1 MSVTAGYHKIK
12 TSSGKYLTLL
22 SQTGNVTAQ
31 TASGATNQTWDVQP
45 AGSSTYTVRNTGYD
59 ASTYAYSAGQN
70 GSAVNGS
77 TSSLEWS
84 IVVSS
89 GNYFFMPA
97 SDSSLAWNVG
107 DNNGV
112 TLTGKQLTNSSQQFT
127 VVFVERLAPLVEST
141 TRKHHLVDLIGNP
154 HDSDEPEELPALFL
168 HDINYICISVPA
180 YHAISAPLVAGNAYR
195 GFQLSNS
202 AKFERITPLPWLFLQ
217 RINSEIRRERR
228 SSIFNMSITHGYHK
242 IKTASGKYLTLLSQ
256 SGHVTAQTSNGATN
270 QTPPTHTLAGQSG
283 SAVVGSTSSTE
294 WSILVSNDNHFI
306 LPASDSDLAWSV
318 DDADTVKLADK
329 QLQNMAIS
337 SSPSNEFLRKNDHQR
352 SKGDYW

>member
-45 AGSSTYTVRNTGYD
+45 AGSSTYTIRNTGYD
-59 ASTYAYSAGQN
+59 TSTYAYSAGQN

-89 GNYFFMPA
+89 GNYFFLPA

-127 VVFVERLAPLVEST
+127 VV
-141 TRKHHLVDLIGNP
+141 
-154 HDSDEPEELPALFL
+154 
-168 HDINYICISVPA
+168 
-180 YHAISAPLVAGNAYR
+180 
-195 GFQLSNS
+195 
-202 AKFERITPLPWLFLQ
+202 
-217 RINSEIRRERR
+217 
-228 SSIFNMSITHGYHK
+228 
-242 IKTASGKYLTLLSQ
+242 
-256 SGHVTAQTSNGATN
+256 
-270 QTPPTHTLAGQSG
+270 
-283 SAVVGSTSSTE
+283 
-294 WSILVSNDNHFI
+294 
-306 LPASDSDLAWSV
+306 
-318 DDADTVKLADK
+318 
-329 QLQNMAIS
+329 
-337 SSPSNEFLRKNDHQR
+337 
-352 SKGDYW
+352 